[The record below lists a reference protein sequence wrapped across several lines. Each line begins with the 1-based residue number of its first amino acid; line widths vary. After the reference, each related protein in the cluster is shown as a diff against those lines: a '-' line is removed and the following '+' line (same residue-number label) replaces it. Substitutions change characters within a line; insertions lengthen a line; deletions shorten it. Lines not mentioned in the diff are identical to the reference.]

1 MRVDDDRSALWTKHH
16 ISRKV
21 KSLKKATGVRTV
33 GSGLREVK
41 EIYEERVGGGGGG
54 VVRDKG
60 GVVVEQECPALIS
73 SVALSVSAER
83 SVSQSGLFSTCLHTA
98 FLRPSTTAIS
108 LLTG

>member
-41 EIYEERVGGGGGG
+41 EIYEERVGGGGGELSG
-54 VVRDKG
+54 TREG
-60 GVVVEQECPALIS
+60 LLLNRNALLS
-73 SVALSVSAER
+73 SPLWLSAYPLSDQ
-83 SVSQSGLFSTCLHTA
+83 SVSQASSAPVSTL
-98 FLRPSTTAIS
+98 PS
-108 LLTG
+108 